1 MTRSKRAMLSFF
13 SDVFNELKE
22 HVEELDGYR
31 HLFKGIDEEDEDKKL
46 EREEKLVRTTNFI
59 DEIRA
64 RRDEPTLAESMRKLY
79 KLSDKQFE
87 KIKFAGAVPL
97 DPTWNQAV
105 GMGLMQALSG
115 EGEQQ
120 PGQGAPLQDGGQTDD
135 GLDFVDDD
143 LKLPTSP
150 Q

>member
-13 SDVFNELKE
+13 SDIFNELKE

-46 EREEKLVRTTNFI
+46 DREDKMVRTTHFI

-64 RRDEPTLAESMRKLY
+64 RRDEPTLAESMKKLY
-79 KLSDKQFE
+79 KLSDEQYE

-105 GMGLMQALSG
+105 GMGMMQTLTG
-115 EGEQQ
+115 QDPG
-120 PGQGAPLQDGGQTDD
+120 GQGAPLPDQGGHEE
-135 GLDFVDDD
+135 LNFVDDD
-143 LKLPTSP
+143 LRLPTN
-150 Q
+150 QQ